1 MSKLIKINNRYI
13 RADKIK
19 EIVVK
24 RNLNDPI
31 FKQKNLWSTYY
42 LEEGHDNQY
51 QIIESF
57 ETQEEAED
65 CAAEYAEIINEAM

>member
-1 MSKLIKINNRYI
+1 MSKLVKINNRYI

-31 FKQKNLWSTYY
+31 LKQKDLWATYY
-42 LEEGHDNQY
+42 LEDGHDNQY
-51 QIIESF
+51 RMIESF
-57 ETQEEAED
+57 NTQEEAED
-65 CAAEYAEIINEAM
+65 CAAYYAEIINEGM

>member
-1 MSKLIKINNRYI
+1 MSKLVKINNRYI

-31 FKQKNLWSTYY
+31 LKQKDLWATYY

-51 QIIESF
+51 QMIELF
-57 ETQEEAED
+57 NTQEEAGD
-65 CAAEYAEIINEAM
+65 CTAYYAEIINEAM

>member
-1 MSKLIKINNRYI
+1 MSKLVKINNRYI

-31 FKQKNLWSTYY
+31 LKQKDLWATYY
-42 LEEGHDNQY
+42 LEEGHDNRY
-51 QIIESF
+51 RIIEAF
-57 ETQEEAED
+57 ETQEEAEF
-65 CAAEYAEIINEAM
+65 CAMTYANRINEAM